1 MPLQHL
7 VDTFND
13 RFIAE
18 NQLVAPPFAYDG
30 ERVHGR
36 FGNLVFT
43 SRLKPVRLYA
53 DPERIT
59 GHDTSPLVVSPAGA
73 DDATRLLYSE
83 AMPNIVSL
91 DRLSRTVHML
101 NYLIL
106 DRPEGHLFLH
116 MHPHHVLTVKQDHGA
131 YFEDII
137 RRCGLPLRRVV
148 IGLTLG
154 PVYESQILLLLPRL
168 KAYRER
174 GYSTALNFS
183 ELIDVRFVERFRR
196 QFLHRFPP
204 DYVGFDAGFF
214 QRSYRNPGGQRSLSA
229 LLSAIR
235 QVDTQILVGNIR
247 TLEDIDRIRPL
258 GPDYVQGDWYE
269 AAANGFTHSAPRSLS
284 MGSVRRPLAPESGA
298 RGVHSA

>member
-7 VDTFND
+7 VDTFNN
-13 RFIAE
+13 RFITE
-18 NQLVAPPFAYDG
+18 NQLATPPLAFDG

-36 FGNLVFT
+36 FGNLSFS
-43 SRLKPVRLYA
+43 SRLNPVRLYA
-53 DPERIT
+53 DPERII
-59 GHDTSPLVVSPAGA
+59 GHDTSPLVYSPASV
-73 DDATRLLYSE
+73 DDATRLRHGE

-106 DRPEGHLFLH
+106 DQPEGHLFLH
-116 MHPHHVLTVKQDHGA
+116 VHPHHVLTVKKDHGA

-137 RRCGLPLRRVV
+137 RRCGLPVRRVV

-154 PVYESQILLLLPRL
+154 QVYESQILLLLTRL
-168 KAYRER
+168 NAYRER

-183 ELIDVRFVERFRR
+183 ELIDARFVERFRS

-204 DYVGFDAGFF
+204 DYMRFNARFF
-214 QRSYRNPGGQRSLSA
+214 RRSYQDHGGKRLLSM

-235 QVDTQILVGNIR
+235 QVDTQILIDNIR
-247 TLEDIDRIRPL
+247 TGDDDALIRSL
-258 GPDYVQGDWYE
+258 RPDYVQGSWYE
-269 AAANGFTHSAPRSLS
+269 EANEFTRPRPFERSPPTDRAPRPERASPALGTHSK
-284 MGSVRRPLAPESGA
+284 
-298 RGVHSA
+298 